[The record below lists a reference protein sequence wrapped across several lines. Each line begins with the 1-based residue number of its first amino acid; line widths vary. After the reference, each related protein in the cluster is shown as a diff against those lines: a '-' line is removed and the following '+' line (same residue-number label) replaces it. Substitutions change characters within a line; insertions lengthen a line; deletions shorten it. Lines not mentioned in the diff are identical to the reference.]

1 MSDPG
6 RLHVDQEEAADLV
19 ITPRRDLYPDEAGEP
34 AVVDQAARDSERYDQ
49 RIKAGQSRPRGFTI
63 EPPDTIR
70 LRPNS
75 QPETWYTL
83 EAAAQLCDRSPKTLA
98 NLISKYQLPRRLG
111 WRARNRKRRR
121 AVLLNP
127 PTVAW
132 LQRRTLLAPAR
143 DWRPESS
150 TRVDTAP

>member
-19 ITPRRDLYPDEAGEP
+19 ITHGGIYTPMKPVSRLLSTRRP
-34 AVVDQAARDSERYDQ
+34 DSERYDQ
-49 RIKAGQSRPRGFTI
+49 RIKAGQSRPRGFTT
-63 EPPDTIR
+63 EPPPTPSACVPTHSR
-70 LRPNS
+70 RPGA
-75 QPETWYTL
+75 PL

-127 PTVAW
+127 PTVAC
-132 LQRRTLLAPAR
+132 QRRTLLAPA
-143 DWRPESS
+143 
-150 TRVDTAP
+150 